1 FRERTPRGRAVARG
15 LGTTHHTRT
24 SFVFEPASVWPGY
37 WQFYWTY
44 DELPGDWRVASFCC
58 TETEAVLDNILKFL
72 DEVDNPIPRNGDVSI
87 EALRCPD
94 LPTFRRRAC
103 NDRFFQNARCWY
115 GPIVR
120 FRRG

>member
-1 FRERTPRGRAVARG
+1 MHAEQRGADVVLIRIDTEPRAILFRERTPRGRAVARG

-72 DEVDNPIPRNGDVSI
+72 DEVDNPIPRNGDVTI
-87 EALRCPD
+87 EAL
-94 LPTFRRRAC
+94 
-103 NDRFFQNARCWY
+103 
-115 GPIVR
+115 
-120 FRRG
+120 